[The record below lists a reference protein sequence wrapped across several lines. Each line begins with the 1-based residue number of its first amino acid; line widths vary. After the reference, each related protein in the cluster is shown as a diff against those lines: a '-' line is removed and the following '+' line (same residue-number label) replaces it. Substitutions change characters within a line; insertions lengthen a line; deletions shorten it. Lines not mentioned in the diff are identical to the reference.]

1 MAIIK
6 CANGVIVDVEVNFN
20 AKYGYDVKAE
30 LVCEFCKN
38 KYLINFEEI
47 KSMIENQS

>member
-1 MAIIK
+1 MKMLDISELKDILMK
-6 CANGVIVDVEVNFN
+6 DG
-20 AKYGYDVKAE
+20 KAE

-38 KYLINFEEI
+38 KYLINYEEI

>member
-1 MAIIK
+1 MK
-6 CANGVIVDVEVNFN
+6 MLDKSEVEAMLN
-20 AKYGYDVKAE
+20 KEGKAE

-38 KYLINFEEI
+38 KYHINYAEI

>member
-1 MAIIK
+1 MKMLDKSELEDMLIK
-6 CANGVIVDVEVNFN
+6 DG
-20 AKYGYDVKAE
+20 KAE

-38 KYLINFEEI
+38 KYLVNFEEI

>member
-1 MAIIK
+1 MKMLDKKELEDILEK
-6 CANGVIVDVEVNFN
+6 DG
-20 AKYGYDVKAE
+20 KAE

-38 KYLINFEEI
+38 KYFINYEEI

>member
-1 MAIIK
+1 MKMLDNSELEDILK
-6 CANGVIVDVEVNFN
+6 KEG
-20 AKYGYDVKAE
+20 KAE

-47 KSMIENQS
+47 EAMIKN

>member
-1 MAIIK
+1 MKMLDKSELEDILNK
-6 CANGVIVDVEVNFN
+6 DG
-20 AKYGYDVKAE
+20 KAE

-38 KYLINFEEI
+38 KYLINYEEI